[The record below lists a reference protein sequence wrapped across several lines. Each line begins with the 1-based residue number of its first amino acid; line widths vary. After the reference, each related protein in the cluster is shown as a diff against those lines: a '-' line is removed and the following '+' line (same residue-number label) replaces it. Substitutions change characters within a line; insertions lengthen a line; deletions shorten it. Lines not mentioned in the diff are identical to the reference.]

1 MSRELLLKKT
11 IEDLTKL
18 PDQKLIEAADFV
30 EFLLNRIDDKII
42 TEGISRISS
51 ESKSFSFL
59 EEEEVEYKTAD
70 LKERFK

>member
-11 IEDLTKL
+11 IEGLTKL
-18 PDQKLIEAADFV
+18 PDQKLIEASDFV

-42 TEGISRISS
+42 TEGISRISA

-59 EEEEVEYKTAD
+59 EEVEVEYKTTD
-70 LKERFK
+70 LKERYK